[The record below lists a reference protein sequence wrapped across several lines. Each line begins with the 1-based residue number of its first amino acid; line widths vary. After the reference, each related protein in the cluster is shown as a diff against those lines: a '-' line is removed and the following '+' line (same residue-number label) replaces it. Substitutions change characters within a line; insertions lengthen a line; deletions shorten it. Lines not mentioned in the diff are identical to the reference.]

1 MLSTFIIALR
11 EGLEAALIIGILL
24 AYLVK
29 TNRSH
34 LRTPLWIGVFVAIV
48 VSLGLGAIL
57 SFTSSELKPGAEE
70 AFAGI
75 LSVVAVALVTWM
87 VFWMKRTARNLK
99 RELERKVDS
108 AVTMG
113 SLAMAIT
120 AFVAVGREGIETSL
134 FIYTNFTTVKS
145 SFGPSVG
152 LVLGL
157 AAAIGLGYLM
167 YRQTVHFDLTQ
178 FFKITGIALIVV
190 AAGVLAHG
198 IGDLQETGWLPGLNS
213 VAWNI
218 DSWLNPDSFI
228 ASILSGSIGFSTTTT
243 WLQVGTWFLYLVT
256 ILSTY
261 LAQSFSKPLSR
272 RASKNSSGK

>member
-24 AYLVK
+24 AYVVK

-34 LRTPLWIGVFVAIV
+34 LRTPLWIGVVVAIV
-48 VSLGLGAIL
+48 LSLGLGAIL
-57 SFTSSELKPGAEE
+57 SFTSSELTSEAEE
-70 AFAGI
+70 AFAGT

-87 VFWMKRTARNLK
+87 VFWMKRTAQNLK
-99 RELERKVDS
+99 RELERKVES

-113 SLAMAIT
+113 SVAMAIT

-167 YRQTVHFDLTQ
+167 YRQTVHFDISQ

-198 IGDLQETGWLPGLNS
+198 IGDLQETGWLPGSES
-213 VAWNI
+213 VAWNL
-218 DSWLNPDSFI
+218 DSRLNPDSFI

-243 WLQVGTWFLYLVT
+243 WLQVGIWFLYLVT

-261 LAQSFSKPLSR
+261 LAPAFSKSLPKT
-272 RASKNSSGK
+272 ASKK

>member
-1 MLSTFIIALR
+1 MVSTFVIALR

-24 AYLVK
+24 AYVVK

-34 LRTPLWIGVFVAIV
+34 LRTPLWTGVAVAIAL
-48 VSLGLGAIL
+48 SLGLGAIL
-57 SFTSSELKPGAEE
+57 SFTSHELRPGAEE
-70 AFAGI
+70 AFAGT

-99 RELERKVDS
+99 HDLEQKVES
-108 AVTMG
+108 AVTLG
-113 SLAMAIT
+113 ALAMTVT

-134 FIYTNFTTVKS
+134 FIYSNFTTVRS
-145 SFGPSVG
+145 SFAPSIG

-157 AAAIGLGYLM
+157 AGAAGLGYVM
-167 YRQTVHFDLTQ
+167 YKRTVHIDLTQ

-198 IGDLQETGWLPGLNS
+198 IGDLQETRWLPGVDS

-243 WLQVGTWFLYLVT
+243 WLQVGVWFLYLLTVM
-256 ILSTY
+256 STY
-261 LAQSFSKPLSR
+261 LAPTFSKA
-272 RASKNSSGK
+272 ASKNSSGE